1 MQNFIPKHRMAP
13 RGSLHDWVKVS
24 HHPLVLFND
33 EHLVWLCICVF
44 YLVNHFLADGA
55 IAPSIKDQVVTDA
68 TTGNTVKRNGHRIK
82 PTRGTRSSLSA
93 ISPMAAKE
101 TGAEIIVIG
110 INLAPAL

>member
-55 IAPSIKDQVVTDA
+55 LAHQSRIRWSQTPRPEKKSRERDTEASQSEARDPARTPSPQLPPK
-68 TTGNTVKRNGHRIK
+68 
-82 PTRGTRSSLSA
+82 
-93 ISPMAAKE
+93 
-101 TGAEIIVIG
+101 
-110 INLAPAL
+110 